1 MGPPVPASTTEARAP
16 GAPGAGTRDAGTADP
31 RARRRLLERQGAATG
46 RAGGAAPTA
55 ELRGRR
61 LRVDGRTVALA
72 TPYLTPDLG
81 ETTLV
86 RSRGVVD
93 ALGVLLRLSDLDLHA
108 RLSPEAVVAR
118 IVFDLCEQLRC
129 EALVPTE
136 LPGLPGLAGNLDRAF
151 DAWCRQ
157 ARADRVADSGLG
169 TLVYTVTHM
178 VRSRLV
184 RAVIDEEVDSITEA
198 TRGNLNPH
206 VGHALRELRHT
217 TGDQAAFAV
226 HALEIAAVVADM
238 VGDAGEQ
245 EATVQRDRHRIL
257 VPVEWVDDRADD
269 RPDVPHETDRDLF
282 APLADATA
290 ASTDLAQVGDYR
302 AFTRAYDVE
311 VVGTDLARSE
321 VLDRHRLTLDSM
333 VRAQSVSPARLA
345 LQFRHLLGVVDHDGW
360 EFEAD
365 AGVVDGR
372 RLAQLARP
380 ADALAGPPNV
390 FRRDRHEV
398 ACHAVVAFLV
408 DGSGSM
414 KAQRGEAVAVLV
426 DTWCRALDLAGVSSE
441 VLGFTTGGWNGGRA
455 LADWRRAGSPDQPGR
470 LNEACHIVYKDA
482 DTPWRRSRRSLAAM
496 LETRHHRE
504 GLDGEA
510 LAWAAGR
517 LMARP
522 ERRRL
527 LVVVSDGAPM
537 DSATH
542 LHNRDGF
549 LDDHL
554 VAVAGHLER
563 STVVELG
570 ALGLDRDVGA
580 WYRNSVDLDLGSV
593 ADPAPLG
600 LIHYGVLGTLFGPSR
615 GA

>member
-1 MGPPVPASTTEARAP
+1 
-16 GAPGAGTRDAGTADP
+16 
-31 RARRRLLERQGAATG
+31 
-46 RAGGAAPTA
+46 
-55 ELRGRR
+55 
-61 LRVDGRTVALA
+61 
-72 TPYLTPDLG
+72 
-81 ETTLV
+81 
-86 RSRGVVD
+86 
-93 ALGVLLRLSDLDLHA
+93 
-108 RLSPEAVVAR
+108 
-118 IVFDLCEQLRC
+118 
-129 EALVPTE
+129 
-136 LPGLPGLAGNLDRAF
+136 
-151 DAWCRQ
+151 
-157 ARADRVADSGLG
+157 
-169 TLVYTVTHM
+169 
-178 VRSRLV
+178 
-184 RAVIDEEVDSITEA
+184 
-198 TRGNLNPH
+198 
-206 VGHALRELRHT
+206 
-217 TGDQAAFAV
+217 
-226 HALEIAAVVADM
+226 
-238 VGDAGEQ
+238 
-245 EATVQRDRHRIL
+245 
-257 VPVEWVDDRADD
+257 
-269 RPDVPHETDRDLF
+269 
-282 APLADATA
+282 
-290 ASTDLAQVGDYR
+290 
-302 AFTRAYDVE
+302 
-311 VVGTDLARSE
+311 

-482 DTPWRRSRRSLAAM
+482 DTAWRRSRRSLAAM

-517 LMARP
+517 LMVRP

-554 VAVAGHLER
+554 GAVAGHLER

-570 ALGLDRDVGA
+570 ALGLDRDLGA

-600 LIHYGVLGTLFGPSR
+600 LAHYGVLGTLFGPSR